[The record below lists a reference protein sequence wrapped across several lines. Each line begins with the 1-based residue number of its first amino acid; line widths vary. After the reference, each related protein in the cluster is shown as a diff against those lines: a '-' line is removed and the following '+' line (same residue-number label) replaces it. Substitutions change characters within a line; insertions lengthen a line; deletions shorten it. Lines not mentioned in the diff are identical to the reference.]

1 MKHRCIREFIRD
13 VIKEKLDPA
22 QIISQYAHQG
32 QRRRSGEPYFLHPQE
47 VANIIVKYYP
57 SDTIAYY
64 VAMLHDAL
72 EDGIPLGNLAD
83 EEEFFNILM
92 HEIPDMDTQL
102 IDTIYNST
110 VALTKTAGSD
120 YIDYVINL
128 SSDKHAFRVK
138 LADMMQNIGD
148 NPSERQVI
156 KYSNAKD
163 ALIQQFGDN
172 GPIEISPKH
181 WHDFKKIISQ
191 TQY

>member
-1 MKHRCIREFIRD
+1 MKHKCIREFVRD
-13 VIKEKLDPA
+13 VIKEELDPA
-22 QIISQYAHQG
+22 QIISQYAHRG

-47 VANIIVKYYP
+47 VANIVKQYYP
-57 SDTIAYY
+57 NDDIAYY

-92 HEIPDMDTQL
+92 HEIPDMDTKL

-110 VALTKTAGSD
+110 VALTKADGVD
-120 YIDYVINL
+120 YIDYILRL

-148 NPSERQVI
+148 NPSERQAL
-156 KYSNAKD
+156 KYNNAKD
-163 ALIQQFGDN
+163 ILLQRCGAK
-172 GPIEISPKH
+172 GPDVISQKH
-181 WHDFKKIISQ
+181 WHDFQKIISQ
-191 TQY
+191 G

>member
-1 MKHRCIREFIRD
+1 MKHKCIREFVRD
-13 VIKEKLDPA
+13 VIKEELDPA
-22 QIISQYAHQG
+22 QIISQYAHRG

-47 VANIIVKYYP
+47 VANIVKQYYP
-57 SDTIAYY
+57 NDDIAYY

-92 HEIPDMDTQL
+92 HEIPDMDTKL

-110 VALTKTAGSD
+110 VALTKADGVD
-120 YIDYVINL
+120 YIDYILRL

-148 NPSERQVI
+148 NPSERQAL
-156 KYSNAKD
+156 KYNNAKD
-163 ALIQQFGDN
+163 ILLQRFGAK
-172 GPIEISPKH
+172 GPDVISQKH
-181 WHDFKKIISQ
+181 WHDFQKIISQ
-191 TQY
+191 G